1 MVIEILD
8 YLISHQRRRW
18 PNLDTIN
25 GVQGLKDMHEMSNRN
40 EEDVEGHG

>member
-8 YLISHQRRRW
+8 YLISHQRHRW

-25 GVQGLKDMHEMSNRN
+25 GGQGGQGAQGHAR
-40 EEDVEGHG
+40 DVKPK